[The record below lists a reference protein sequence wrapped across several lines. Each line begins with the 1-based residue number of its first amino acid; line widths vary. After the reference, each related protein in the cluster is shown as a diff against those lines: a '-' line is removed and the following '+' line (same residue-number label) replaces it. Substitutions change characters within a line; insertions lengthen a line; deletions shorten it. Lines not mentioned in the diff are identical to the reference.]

1 MAAKIPLV
9 MRVDPDLKDRVV
21 KKYPGRTVTESVVA
35 ALEASLVEGGTTI
48 EPLTTEYARR
58 EDLNKLEREINKI
71 EVDIQKELDTVK
83 ESIDSLANQI

>member
-35 ALEASLVEGGTTI
+35 ALEASLVEGGTSTS
-48 EPLTTEYARR
+48 LTTEYVKR